1 MSRSGRTMRRYALL
15 AALPIVLAPVW
26 ASRASAQTPA
36 PDPETKSQ
44 APAPETAKAPSAAD
58 ANNPLAR
65 FQAFNVH
72 SYYVPAL
79 SELDGQNANTFWLR
93 YAQPLG
99 KWLFLASL
107 PVSRVPTA
115 DSKTVSGLGDANA
128 FAAYLFDTGNPA
140 VSAGV
145 GPQVT
150 IPTASETETGTG
162 RWLGGFAATFFDAR
176 SKTVQWGGLVTW
188 QKDFAGDADR
198 GHANVVAVQ
207 PFYFFQLGGGL
218 YVRGSAVAVF
228 DIENDTYNV
237 PVGLGIGK
245 VVPTSKAVFNLFVE
259 PQYTILARRGAAGAA
274 DLRRSQHA
282 VREEVAGEARRRRA
296 YV

>member
-1 MSRSGRTMRRYALL
+1 MARATEVKMRTATRGALFAALSILL
-15 AALPIVLAPVW
+15 AAVSVAP
-26 ASRASAQTPA
+26 ASAQDQPA
-36 PDPETKSQ
+36 EGG
-44 APAPETAKAPSAAD
+44 AKAPSSAD
-58 ANNPLAR
+58 ANNPLAK

-72 SYYVPAL
+72 NYYVPAL
-79 SELDGQNANTFWLR
+79 SELDGQNANTFWIR

-99 KWLFLASL
+99 KFLFRASL
-107 PVSRVPTA
+107 PVSRVPAA
-115 DSKTVSGLGDANA
+115 DSKTTSGLGDANA

-140 VSAGV
+140 VSVGV

-150 IPTASETETGTG
+150 IPTGSETETGTG

-198 GHANVVAVQ
+198 SHANVIAVQ

-228 DIENDTYNV
+228 DIENDKYNV

-245 VVPTSKAVFNLFVE
+245 VVPTRKAVFNLFVE
-259 PQYTILARRGAAGAA
+259 PQYTILSRGAGQPE
-274 DLRRSQHA
+274 LQIFIG
-282 VREEVAGEARRRRA
+282 VNTQFVKN
-296 YV
+296 